1 MASAKPQILNKYLN
15 LEQPDDV
22 VFCTYVFVDGS
33 LEHVRAKTR
42 TLDFEPKTAQDCPEW
57 TFCGLG
63 TYQYGDAGAKS
74 EMFLVPVALFRDPF
88 LKGRNKLVL
97 CEVLQYDRKPIETNT
112 RWSCEKTMGAAADQ
126 EPWFGIEQEYVLLDK
141 DGIPLGWPKD
151 RNVIRPMGPYCF
163 GVGVG
168 NVVGR
173 QISDAHLKA
182 CAYAGVKIAGT
193 NAEAVLS
200 QVMTA
205 SKFY

>member
-97 CEVLQYDRKPIETNT
+97 CEVLQYDRKP
-112 RWSCEKTMGAAADQ
+112 
-126 EPWFGIEQEYVLLDK
+126 
-141 DGIPLGWPKD
+141 
-151 RNVIRPMGPYCF
+151 
-163 GVGVG
+163 
-168 NVVGR
+168 
-173 QISDAHLKA
+173 
-182 CAYAGVKIAGT
+182 
-193 NAEAVLS
+193 
-200 QVMTA
+200 
-205 SKFY
+205 